1 MLQPIIIIRNGE
13 RKGDDR
19 REGQKRKEK
28 DRQTKKKSLDY
39 KIKMKNYGEMRVKI
53 HI

>member
-28 DRQTKKKSLDY
+28 DRQTKK
-39 KIKMKNYGEMRVKI
+39 RVLTLKLK
-53 HI
+53 